1 MRSEVTIL
9 SLPFLLL
16 LPPNSYDCLLII
28 ARISYTRR
36 IFRFRKFR
44 SLTFEFSRG
53 TRGHLVA
60 SVASNDVRLRIG
72 VVGINSNA
80 RRIRPAVRRD
90 LFCRYSDA
98 RRGHQWSIP
107 HRGCVGEFSPT
118 CPSSRPCTFARTMAA
133 IFFAARATRTSVRR
147 TLVSFSHLSSLYF
160 RCTLRSRQEEGGS
173 WPRPSPSSS
182 HRLLSRERRQ
192 RHSVRNDTS
201 AAE

>member
-98 RRGHQWSIP
+98 RHQWSIP
-107 HRGCVGEFSPT
+107 HRGCVGEIFPLPA
-118 CPSSRPCTFARTMAA
+118 CWSRPRTLARTFCRDPLRGARNPYVSYVCISFRFRPILTSCIRLFVASSYSCAVAICFHHVLFSFLPSYSVAA
-133 IFFAARATRTSVRR
+133 VRGQA
-147 TLVSFSHLSSLYF
+147 S
-160 RCTLRSRQEEGGS
+160 
-173 WPRPSPSSS
+173 
-182 HRLLSRERRQ
+182 
-192 RHSVRNDTS
+192 
-201 AAE
+201 